1 MEARGLAWGFA
12 RAAIDAR
19 GPEFLRGRSIP
30 GSARC
35 RARGG
40 CVARA
45 APPSDSP
52 RPARV
57 RLEVFS
63 CPAPRAPRRAHATAP
78 RDAARA

>member
-1 MEARGLAWGFA
+1 MEARGLAWGLA

-19 GPEFLRGRSIP
+19 GPEFLRGRSVP

-45 APPSDSP
+45 
-52 RPARV
+52 
-57 RLEVFS
+57 
-63 CPAPRAPRRAHATAP
+63 
-78 RDAARA
+78 

>member
-1 MEARGLAWGFA
+1 MEARGLAWGLA

-19 GPEFLRGRSIP
+19 GPEFLRGRSVP

-45 APPSDSP
+45 P
-52 RPARV
+52 RPRIHPAPLAFDSRFSRAR
-57 RLEVFS
+57 
-63 CPAPRAPRRAHATAP
+63 PRAPRRAHATAP